1 LSVTNNPSRPGRP
14 SGKRKF
20 RLIGALAGAAALAL
34 AVGACSSGGGGGTSS
49 AATGGGTSS
58 GALTTINIGEVPFYA
73 NIPLALGEKVGI
85 FAHYGLQVNL
95 QPASNVNVIIANLHS
110 GHQQLGFVT
119 TPLLLK
125 ADEAGQDVKCVAPLG
140 IANNVNTAYPQNAVM
155 VAKNSNITSLAQ
167 LAGKTV
173 GMNQLAGSN
182 QLYLQAGVEQAGGD
196 FSSIKL
202 ATVPFA
208 DMAAALKSGT
218 IQAGFEVQPFITS
231 GEQAGDQRLLADLDS
246 LTSPWTTQ
254 CYAATASYI
263 SANTALMTRFAHAE
277 SQAILYAAA
286 HPSDALA
293 EIATVSGLSAA
304 AAKADVPPS
313 IVYTND
319 LAPSSI
325 IKYADFMTKYN
336 SLSGPALTQDQVAWM
351 APGEPATKLL
361 FAAGGK
367 YTG

>member
-1 LSVTNNPSRPGRP
+1 MRNL
-14 SGKRKF
+14 
-20 RLIGALAGAAALAL
+20 RLVGALTGALVLAMG
-34 AVGACSSGGGGGTSS
+34 VGACSSGTSS
-49 AATGGGTSS
+49 TGSS
-58 GALTTINIGEVPFYA
+58 SPSLTTLNIGEVPFYA

-140 IANNVNTAYPQNAVM
+140 IANNVNPAYPQNAVM
-155 VAKNSNITSLAQ
+155 VANSSNITSLAQ

-182 QLYLQAGVEQAGGD
+182 QLYLEAGVAQAGGD

-231 GEQAGDQRLLADLDS
+231 GEQAGDQKLLADLDS

-254 CYAATASYI
+254 CYAATDSYL
-263 SANTALMTRFAHAE
+263 SANKALMTRFAQAE
-277 SQAILYAAA
+277 SQSILYAAA
-286 HPSDALA
+286 HPADALA

-304 AAKADVPPS
+304 AAKADVPPK

-319 LAPSSI
+319 LAPSTI
-325 IKYADFMTKYN
+325 IQYATFMAKYN
-336 SLSGPALTQDQVAWM
+336 SLSGPTLTQDQVAWV

-361 FAAGGK
+361 FATGGK

>member
-1 LSVTNNPSRPGRP
+1 MRNLR
-14 SGKRKF
+14 
-20 RLIGALAGAAALAL
+20 LAGALTGAVILAM
-34 AVGACSSGGGGGTSS
+34 AVGACSSGGTSS
-49 AATGGGTSS
+49 TGSTGGGTSS
-58 GALTTINIGEVPFYA
+58 SSLTTLNIGEVPFYA

-95 QPASNVNVIIANLHS
+95 QPSSNVNVIIANLHS

-125 ADEAGQDVKCVAPLG
+125 ADEAGQNVKCVAPLG
-140 IANNVNTAYPQNAVM
+140 IANNVNPAYPQNAVM
-155 VAKNSNITSLAQ
+155 VAANSSITSLAQ

-182 QLYLQAGVEQAGGD
+182 ELYLEAGVALAGGD
-196 FSSIKL
+196 FSGIKL

-231 GEQAGDQRLLADLDS
+231 GEQSGDQKLLADLDS

-254 CYAATASYI
+254 CYAATDSYL
-263 SANTALMTRFAHAE
+263 SSNTALMTRFAQAE
-277 SQAILYAAA
+277 SQSILYAAA
-286 HPSDALA
+286 HPADALA

-304 AAKADVPPS
+304 AAKSDVPPK

-325 IKYADFMTKYN
+325 IQYASFMTKYK
-336 SLSGPALTQDQVAWM
+336 SLSGPTLTQGQVAWV

-361 FAAGGK
+361 FATGGK

>member
-1 LSVTNNPSRPGRP
+1 
-14 SGKRKF
+14 
-20 RLIGALAGAAALAL
+20 
-34 AVGACSSGGGGGTSS
+34 
-49 AATGGGTSS
+49 
-58 GALTTINIGEVPFYA
+58 
-73 NIPLALGEKVGI
+73 
-85 FAHYGLQVNL
+85 
-95 QPASNVNVIIANLHS
+95 
-110 GHQQLGFVT
+110 
-119 TPLLLK
+119 
-125 ADEAGQDVKCVAPLG
+125 
-140 IANNVNTAYPQNAVM
+140 
-155 VAKNSNITSLAQ
+155 
-167 LAGKTV
+167 
-173 GMNQLAGSN
+173 MNQLAGSN
-182 QLYLQAGVEQAGGD
+182 QLYLEAGVTNAGGN

-218 IQAGFEVQPFITS
+218 IQAAFEVQPFVTS

-254 CYAATASYI
+254 CYAATDSYL

-293 EIATVSGLSAA
+293 EIATVSGLSAQ
-304 AAKADVPPS
+304 AAKADVPPK

-319 LAPSSI
+319 LAPSTI
-325 IKYADFMTKYN
+325 IKYANFMAKYN
-336 SLSGPALTQDQVAWM
+336 SLSGPTLAQDQVAWI
-351 APGEPATKLL
+351 APGEPTTKLL

>member
-1 LSVTNNPSRPGRP
+1 M
-14 SGKRKF
+14 
-20 RLIGALAGAAALAL
+20 GALAGAVVVAL
-34 AVGACSSGGGGGTSS
+34 AVGACSSSTSGTPASTTAGS
-49 AATGGGTSS
+49 GTNS
-58 GALTTINIGEVPFYA
+58 GSLTTINIGEVPFYA
-73 NIPLALGEKVGI
+73 NIPLALGQKVGI

-95 QPASNVNVIIANLHS
+95 QPAANVNVIIANLHS

-125 ADEAGQDVKCVAPLG
+125 ADEAGQGIKCVAPLG
-140 IANNVNTAYPQNAVM
+140 PANNVNPAYPQNAVM
-155 VAKNSNITSLAQ
+155 VAKNSNITSLTQ

-173 GMNQLAGSN
+173 AMNQLGGSN
-182 QLYLQAGVEQAGGD
+182 ELYLQAGVANAGGN

-218 IQAGFEVQPFITS
+218 IQAAFEVQPFITS
-231 GEQAGDQRLLADLDS
+231 GEQSGDQRLLADLDS
-246 LTSPWTTQ
+246 LTSPWTTD

-263 SANTALMTRFAHAE
+263 SANTALMTRFVHAE

-293 EIATVSGLSAA
+293 EIATVSGLSAQ
-304 AAKADVPPS
+304 AAKADVPPK
-313 IVYTND
+313 IVYTNN
-319 LAPSSI
+319 LAPSTI
-325 IKYADFMTKYN
+325 IKYANFMKKYN
-336 SLSGPALTQDQVAWM
+336 NLSGPALTEDQVAWV

-361 FAAGGK
+361 FATGGK
-367 YTG
+367 YTGLELFSE

>member
-1 LSVTNNPSRPGRP
+1 MRNLR
-14 SGKRKF
+14 
-20 RLIGALAGAAALAL
+20 LAGALTGAVILAM
-34 AVGACSSGGGGGTSS
+34 AVGACSSSSGGGGGGGTSTGS
-49 AATGGGTSS
+49 AGGGTSS
-58 GALTTINIGEVPFYA
+58 SSLTTINIGEVPFYA

-125 ADEAGQDVKCVAPLG
+125 ADEAGQSVKCVAPLG

-155 VAKNSNITSLAQ
+155 VAKNSGITSLAQ

-182 QLYLQAGVEQAGGD
+182 ELYLEAGVAQAGGN

-231 GEQAGDQRLLADLDS
+231 GEQAGDQQLLADLDS

-254 CYAATASYI
+254 CYAATSSYL
-263 SANTALMTRFAHAE
+263 SANTALMTRFAQAE

-286 HPSDALA
+286 HPADALA

-304 AAKADVPPS
+304 AAKADVPPK

-325 IKYADFMTKYN
+325 IQYANFMKKYN
-336 SLSGPALTQDQVAWM
+336 ALSGPTLTEDQVSWV

>member
-1 LSVTNNPSRPGRP
+1 MSTADSSRRPGRLSRIRCRHALVAV
-14 SGKRKF
+14 SGV
-20 RLIGALAGAAALAL
+20 AALTI
-34 AVGACSSGGGGGTSS
+34 AVGACGSSSSGSGTTSS
-49 AATGGGTSS
+49 NTGS
-58 GALTTINIGEVPFYA
+58 GSGSLTTLNIGEVPFYA
-73 NIPLALGEKVGI
+73 NIALALGEKVGI

-125 ADEAGQDVKCVAPLG
+125 ADEAGQNVKCVAPLG
-140 IANNVNTAYPQNAVM
+140 PANNVNPAYPENAVM
-155 VAKNSNITSLAQ
+155 VAKGSSITSLAQ

-173 GMNQLAGSN
+173 GLNQLAGSN
-182 QLYLQAGVEQAGGD
+182 QLYLQAGVIKAGGD
-196 FSSIKL
+196 FSSVKM

-218 IQAGFEVQPFITS
+218 IQAAFEVQPFIST
-231 GEQAGDQRLLADLDS
+231 GEQAGDQQLLADLDS
-246 LTSPWTTQ
+246 VTSPWTTE
-254 CYAATASYI
+254 CYAATTSYI
-263 SANTALMTRFAHAE
+263 NANTDVMTRFAHAQ

-293 EIATVSGLSAA
+293 EIATVSGLSAQ
-304 AAKADVPPS
+304 AAKTDVPPK
-313 IVYTND
+313 IVYTDD
-319 LAPSSI
+319 LAPDTI
-325 IKYADFMTKYN
+325 IKYADLMVKYN
-336 SLSGPALTQDQVAWM
+336 SLTGPALTQAQVAWI

-361 FAAGGK
+361 FGTGGK

>member
-1 LSVTNNPSRPGRP
+1 MRNL
-14 SGKRKF
+14 
-20 RLIGALAGAAALAL
+20 RLVGALAGAVVLAT
-34 AVGACSSGGGGGTSS
+34 AVGACSSGGGGGATSTGTGTSS
-49 AATGGGTSS
+49 AS
-58 GALTTINIGEVPFYA
+58 LTTINIGEVPFFA

-140 IANNVNTAYPQNAVM
+140 IANNVNPAYPQNAVM
-155 VAKNSNITSLAQ
+155 VAKNSSITSLAQ

-182 QLYLQAGVEQAGGD
+182 QLYLEAGVAQAGGN

-246 LTSPWTTQ
+246 LTSPWTTE
-254 CYAATASYI
+254 CYAATTSYI

-293 EIATVSGLSAA
+293 EIATVSGLSAQ
-304 AAKADVPPS
+304 AAKADVPPK
-313 IVYTND
+313 IVYTDD

-325 IKYADFMTKYN
+325 ISYANFMTKYK
-336 SLSGPALTQDQVAWM
+336 SLSGPALTEAQVAWI

-361 FAAGGK
+361 FATGGK

>member
-1 LSVTNNPSRPGRP
+1 MRNP
-14 SGKRKF
+14 
-20 RLIGALAGAAALAL
+20 RLLGTLTGAVVIAM
-34 AVGACSSGGGGGTSS
+34 AVGACSSGGGGGGGSS
-49 AATGGGTSS
+49 TASTGTGTGTSS
-58 GALTTINIGEVPFYA
+58 GSLTTINLGEVPFFA

-125 ADEAGQDVKCVAPLG
+125 ADEAGQNVKCVAPMG
-140 IANNVNTAYPQNAVM
+140 IANNVNPAYPQNAVM
-155 VAKNSNITSLAQ
+155 VAKNSSITSLSQ

-182 QLYLQAGVEQAGGD
+182 ELYLQAGVANAGGN

-208 DMAAALKSGT
+208 DMASALKSGT

-246 LTSPWTTQ
+246 LTSPWTTE
-254 CYAATASYI
+254 CYAATTSYI

-293 EIATVSGLSAA
+293 EIATVSGLSAQ
-304 AAKADVPPS
+304 AAKADVPPK

-325 IKYADFMTKYN
+325 IKYASFMTKYN
-336 SLSGPALTQDQVAWM
+336 SLTGPALTEDQVAWM

-361 FAAGGK
+361 FATGGK